1 MNKYTKPT
9 LQIVTPGTA
18 GGVASSCST
27 GTVDAKNLMEILYS
41 MGYDPDKVFGMMEQ
55 SCSEQP
61 VTFDDYCKFSS
72 GITVFYS

>member
-9 LQIVTPGTA
+9 LQIVSPGTA

-27 GTVDAKNLMEILYS
+27 GTVDAKEIMNILIS
-41 MGYDPDKVFGMMEQ
+41 MGYDPDKAFGMTEA
-55 SCSEQP
+55 SCTEP

>member
-9 LQIVTPGTA
+9 LQIVTANPA

-27 GTVDAKNLMEILYS
+27 GTVDAKEIMSILIS
-41 MGYDPDKVFGMMEQ
+41 MGYDPKNAFGMMEA
-55 SCSEQP
+55 SCTEP